1 MTRLVGL
8 SLPLSGPRVSSHF
21 SPLSLTHRHVGPG
34 RQPLTA
40 SSPNPHPCPGHA
52 CIAGAILAVHRD
64 ASLRP
69 SASSFLSSSCCPRH
83 RLELATPTDA
93 LLPHV
98 ACVHRCCRHD
108 AQANHVPTNR
118 GNHLQLPRALPS
130 SSSLRRRPPA
140 PSAMWMP
147 LQDLTATLPQTTMPR
162 EGPCEL
168 SPPRALHVAS
178 IVRCRPA
185 TASLTAVRSDYVRSA

>member
-1 MTRLVGL
+1 VGL
-8 SLPLSGPRVSSHF
+8 
-21 SPLSLTHRHVGPG
+21 G

-40 SSPNPHPCPGHA
+40 SSPNPLPCPGHA
-52 CIAGAILAVHRD
+52 RITGAIPAVHRD
-64 ASLRP
+64 ASLQP

-83 RLELATPTDA
+83 RLELATPAAA

-98 ACVHRCCRHD
+98 AYTHHRCRHD

-130 SSSLRRRPPA
+130 SSSSRRRPPA
-140 PSAMWMP
+140 PSAMWTP

-168 SPPRALHVAS
+168 SPLRALHVAS
-178 IVRCRPA
+178 VIRCRPA
-185 TASLTAVRSDYVRSA
+185 IASLTAVRSDCVRST